1 MDPRSNVVQL
11 PDGRRPFMNYSKLSL
26 SLLAMIALCAGAV
39 QAASIDMDDPRRA
52 LGREGD
58 VRIDAQ
64 LMRDTVSPGSPIA
77 ITWQVQNLSKDV
89 IAVAPTVADTS
100 YDEDSR
106 TVTLAIGSE
115 VPPDGPMPQMTL
127 IAAGEKKVFRTA
139 AMPALPASVLRRAL
153 AAAPRFV
160 QVKVAVLRDV
170 KPFLKLIETAQ
181 RPGTARRLSDDLF
194 DKWFECND
202 TILLNSLPVMY
213 TPASATGADVE
224 ARGGAF

>member
-1 MDPRSNVVQL
+1 VNP
-11 PDGRRPFMNYSKLSL
+11 SKLSL
-26 SLLAMIALCAGAV
+26 ALLATLALSTPAAH
-39 QAASIDMDDPRRA
+39 AASIDMDDPRRA

-77 ITWQVQNLSKDV
+77 ITWQVQNLSTEP
-89 IAVAPTVADTS
+89 IAVAPNVADTS

-115 VPPDGPMPQMTL
+115 VPPDGEMPQMTL
-127 IAAGEKKVFRTA
+127 IPAGAKKTFRTA
-139 AMPALPASVLRRAL
+139 AMPALPASVLRRAF

-160 QVKVAVLRDV
+160 QVKVAVMRDV
-170 KPFLKLIETAQ
+170 RPFLTLIQTTQ
-181 RPGTARRLSDDLF
+181 RAGTTQRLSDELF

-202 TILLNSLPVMY
+202 TILLNSLPVMFA
-213 TPASATGADVE
+213 PAQRTGADVE
-224 ARGGAF
+224 AENGGF